1 MQQGCF
7 KLVKPLRMSEKRA
20 YQFAEKHADWMLSK
34 LHLIPSRIL
43 YSHGS
48 RIPILGEECTLTIH
62 YDPDRKS
69 TRVKITRDELLVT
82 TNKQDPSKRI
92 ERYLKSEI
100 KTYLTDLS
108 FDKAARIGKSIRRI
122 SVRDTRSR
130 WGSCSPDGN
139 LSYSWRLVFAPLSA
153 IDYLVA
159 HETAHLKYLDH
170 SPKFWELCE
179 FLSSDYATGKNWI
192 RDNGHIL
199 HRYGP

>member
-1 MQQGCF
+1 
-7 KLVKPLRMSEKRA
+7 MSEKRA
-20 YQFAEKHADWMLSK
+20 YQFAEKHIDWMLSK
-34 LHLIPSRIL
+34 LDLIPSRIL
-43 YSHGS
+43 YSDGT
-48 RIPILGEECTLTIH
+48 RIPILGKERVLTIH

-69 TRVKITRDELLVT
+69 TRVKITQDELLVT

-92 ERYLKSEI
+92 ERYLKNEI

-139 LSYSWRLVFAPLSA
+139 LSYSWRLVFAPLSV

-170 SPKFWELCE
+170 SHKFWELCK
-179 FLSSDYATGKNWI
+179 FLSNDYASGKKWI

-199 HRYGP
+199 HCYGP